1 MRCRC
6 PAAVRNGAEISEA
19 LSRLSASEI
28 SAQCSRKMN
37 TTMPVSRA
45 RTPSESRVFRRE
57 GAGEADELMQ
67 GLLSNFN
74 KKRTGINS

>member
-1 MRCRC
+1 MASASSPC
-6 PAAVRNGAEISEA
+6 PRV
-19 LSRLSASEI
+19 SRLSASEI
-28 SAQCSRKMN
+28 SAQCSRKTN

-57 GAGEADELMQ
+57 GAGEADELMG

-74 KKRTGINS
+74 KNGLG